1 MQSEFSN
8 QTVDL
13 KNDIDDAYAKAVDDE
28 AIRDDVTVGLATFV
42 SLNIDLQAIFDDS
55 IRPYDAYR
63 TKFCYGYAMIYFA
76 IGIKRH

>member
-28 AIRDDVTVGLATFV
+28 AIRDNVTVGLATFV
-42 SLNIDLQAIFDDS
+42 SLDIDF
-55 IRPYDAYR
+55 
-63 TKFCYGYAMIYFA
+63 
-76 IGIKRH
+76 